1 MSLIKNTTLIHA
13 INLTNAQA
21 QVTLLEP
28 KRTGQGVHIVPVQ
41 YGTGTGSCI
50 FAGPK
55 TGPLLDRIDG
65 TDSSFRR
72 PIRTGTVWNSIRVA
86 KPKDSDGC

>member
-1 MSLIKNTTLIHA
+1 M
-13 INLTNAQA
+13 
-21 QVTLLEP
+21 LLEP

-50 FAGPK
+50 FADAK

-72 PIRTGTVWNSIRVA
+72 PIRTGTVWNSFRVA